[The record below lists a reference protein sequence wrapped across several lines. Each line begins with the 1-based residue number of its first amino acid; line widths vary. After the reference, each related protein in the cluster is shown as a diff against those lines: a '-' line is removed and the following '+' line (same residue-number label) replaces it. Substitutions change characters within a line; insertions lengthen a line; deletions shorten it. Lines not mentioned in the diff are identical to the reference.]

1 MGLKTIVKVGTV
13 VSVLLFVFAVGY
25 YAFIRL
31 GMTAYGRDVNLFS
44 LVPSSCIGVL
54 ESDKVNA
61 FVEESTLNYHRE
73 LEELHFPG
81 LFHFL
86 VNEWND
92 HVVEDMHGLNNQINH
107 WIVSFHGPDISRD
120 QVVYFQLD
128 MTNEEA
134 VLDMLQECLPG
145 SFLPKEETYRGK
157 IMWVYPLSN
166 DDFLVAY
173 SEKGFVVLSLQKR
186 LIEEVV
192 DAQLDETSLY
202 HDDVFSQILEKRKS
216 HDFLTLYGRS
226 ASMPF
231 LDMGAECW
239 CEYDIYM
246 NSDVAYLTG
255 DTFFSGEKAD
265 TEVLSEKL
273 QEIPVIK
280 EEGLMLSSK
289 KDSTAFY
296 MDQAFEANDTGSG
309 TLFNECVAN
318 LSNEA
323 AFSLVVD
330 MERVEKEPERFR
342 MYLPLFVLEHASLFR
357 SFILSTQFSLNGE
370 RLSHMWV
377 FTYKY

>member
-1 MGLKTIVKVGTV
+1 MGLKTIVKLGTV

-31 GMTAYGRDVNLFS
+31 GMTAYSRGVNLFS

-54 ESDKVNA
+54 ESDKVNV
-61 FVEESTLNYHRE
+61 FVEESTLNYHSE
-73 LEELHFPG
+73 LEQLQFPG

-86 VNEWND
+86 VNGWNNY
-92 HVVEDMHGLNNQINH
+92 VVEDTHGLNNQINH

-128 MTNEEA
+128 MTDEEV

-173 SEKGFVVLSLQKR
+173 SEKGFVALSLQKR

-192 DAQLDETSLY
+192 DAQLDETSLC
-202 HDDVFSQILEKRKS
+202 HDDVFSQILEKKKS

-231 LDMGAECW
+231 LNMGEECW

-255 DTFFSGEKAD
+255 DTFFSSDKAD
-265 TEVLSEKL
+265 TEVLSGKL

-280 EEGLMLSSK
+280 EDGLMLSSK

-330 MERVEKEPERFR
+330 MEKVEKEPERFQ
-342 MYLPLFVLEHASLFR
+342 MYLPLFVLKHASLFR

>member
-246 NSDVAYLTG
+246 NSDVAYFTG
-255 DTFFSGEKAD
+255 DTFFSGGKAD